1 MLVSARGL
9 VRVHGSGPAARAVV
23 DNVDIDVT
31 DGEMVAIV
39 GASGSGKSTLLN
51 LLAGLDRPTRGT
63 VSVAGQQLERC
74 SESALARMRR
84 TTIGIVFQSFRLV
97 PELSAWENVL
107 MPLRLAGDLDEGRTR
122 AEELVERLGVAKV
135 IRQLPSDLSGGEQQ
149 RVAIARALVM
159 GPRVLFAD
167 EPTGNL
173 DEHTG
178 HEVIGLLRDAVT
190 PTRSVVLVTHD
201 AEQTRSADR
210 VIRLRDGRIEA

>member
-74 SESALARMRR
+74 SESTLARMRR

-107 MPLRLAGDLDEGRTR
+107 MPLRLAGDLDESEG
-122 AEELVERLGVAKV
+122 
-135 IRQLPSDLSGGEQQ
+135 P
-149 RVAIARALVM
+149 ARWQV
-159 GPRVLFAD
+159 
-167 EPTGNL
+167 
-173 DEHTG
+173 H
-178 HEVIGLLRDAVT
+178 
-190 PTRSVVLVTHD
+190 S
-201 AEQTRSADR
+201 
-210 VIRLRDGRIEA
+210 